1 MILWY
6 IIVSFKNCIFFIF
19 FYIRM
24 LMDVNKFLLGENFVV
39 KGYNLFFCME
49 DVDD

>member
-1 MILWY
+1 
-6 IIVSFKNCIFFIF
+6 
-19 FYIRM
+19 M

-49 DVDD
+49 DGR